1 MALLITN
8 IEFKNKDM
16 NRDGAD
22 KDEDN
27 MEDLLIDL
35 GYEVVKYTNR
45 TGQVPLIKKTHF
57 LMLVCK

>member
-35 GYEVVKYTNR
+35 GYEVVKYTNL
-45 TGQVPLIKKTHF
+45 TGKVLFI
-57 LMLVCK
+57 